1 MRDGSPGWLTTVA
14 ADYAARGGLDDA
26 LVRAATSAEVG
37 LVTIDD
43 DGRVWWSDEAYRL
56 HGRPRW
62 RRVRT
67 IDDLGWGMADGG
79 AVRTAYIATLEDPD
93 VELRYTAVGES
104 GETRALV
111 LRALDRGIGVVHRAA
126 PRVVDVRE
134 TPTPATEALH
144 PVPPSGSP
152 VDPSPVTVP
161 EAPETASL
169 PAALEDGPS
178 DTPPAGPPGRTGP
191 PVDDPSIYRS
201 TEDAEVLAAQIARE
215 PQSDTVEPPTPWGQ
229 GIDAAERVGLAEAVL
244 SASPDLLLLY
254 DLDNGRV
261 VSVAG
266 NERDA
271 PEIVA
276 HLRHGGH
283 LRDDVHPEDLPTLI
297 SWRRGFSD
305 LRDGEVLT
313 TDARFHVGD
322 EWRWRELR
330 VSEFRRDAEGQVNE
344 VVLLVR
350 DVHDRVESSLRV
362 AESERAFREV
372 FGASPVGLAV
382 LDDNGQFTD
391 VNDSFCT
398 LVGRTREAVLATVYE
413 ALLHPQDRAAAV
425 ISRARRVSQGT
436 SQSSSEGRILRADG
450 TTVWVRVR
458 TSDLDYRGGVHTL
471 VSLEDVS
478 GAKATEDQLRHDALH
493 DELTGL
499 PNRRLI
505 IDRLERAMTRARRT
519 GSRLAVFF
527 IDLDDLKRVN
537 DTHPWKH
544 RAGDQLITSTAAAVR
559 DALRDADTL
568 GRLGGD
574 EFIAICEDLLDES
587 TVDEI
592 GQRILAAA
600 TEPLTIGGEIVRP
613 GASIGIATNADEED
627 ADQLLR
633 RADSAMYRAKMAGG
647 SRVVRADSDG
657 RPVAAPLDLAG
668 AVARGEL
675 TQHYQPIVSLSTGAV
690 LGVATVVRWRSN
702 SSEPL
707 PSHDVDGGHESSS
720 RATPVVQWSVA
731 QAIRDVRT
739 VAPARVDHVSVWVP
753 LSARAAVASST
764 RAAIA
769 AALRGPDGTQGG
781 DSAPSIVLDLHEA
794 DVSVL
799 TRRNT
804 VHQSLDELLE
814 LGPLALGVGHFTADA
829 VPLGVLQQLSAASVS
844 LDPSLLEEA
853 AHNPSTA
860 EVVQALVAAAS
871 ALGVVTIAMDVTSHD
886 QLELARSLGV
896 HAVHGDLVGPPAPLD
911 TYSDLLHGGR
921 ITLPAPPAPVDADD
935 DSGSRGR
942 VGETTFDADEWA
954 RMMTAR
960 LAEDSTP
967 VVRPSDVAQPAR
979 EPDQVADV
987 RTSPSPAVEHAPE
1000 VAATPVPEAPAATPP
1015 VPRAEPV
1022 PAPTTDEL
1030 PALVDADPE
1039 PLPAPT
1045 ADWLAAP
1052 APAGAPVAM
1061 PDPAPAAP
1069 SAPVPHGDIAEQ
1081 LAREL
1086 GIALPHEDTVPGSFA
1101 SVDHVET
1108 PHWKAVMDQRRVDGP
1123 DQPPA

>member
-14 ADYAARGGLDDA
+14 ADYAARGGIDDA

-37 LVTIDD
+37 LVSIDD

-67 IDDLGWGMADGG
+67 IDDLGWGLTDAG
-79 AVRTAYIATLEDPD
+79 ALRAAYIATLEDPD
-93 VELRYTAVGES
+93 VELRYTTVGES
-104 GETRALV
+104 GEMRDLV
-111 LRALDRGIGVVHRAA
+111 LRALGRGVGVVHRAA
-126 PRVVDVRE
+126 PRSAVTSNPRVVDVRE
-134 TPTPATEALH
+134 LATTPGAPSDARTVPDQATAPEPVEVE
-144 PVPPSGSP
+144 PVPVDTAVAEPVSSTEPGDDDTTGSATAAG
-152 VDPSPVTVP
+152 TV
-161 EAPETASL
+161 
-169 PAALEDGPS
+169 EDEQ
-178 DTPPAGPPGRTGP
+178 
-191 PVDDPSIYRS
+191 RS
-201 TEDAEVLAAQIARE
+201 TEDAAVLAARVTAAAGTDQ
-215 PQSDTVEPPTPWGQ
+215 VEPPSQWGEA
-229 GIDAAERVGLAEAVL
+229 IDADERVGLAEAVL

-261 VSVAG
+261 VSMAG
-266 NERDA
+266 NEDDA
-271 PEIVA
+271 PELVA

-283 LRDDVHPEDLPTLI
+283 LRDDVHPDDLAALI
-297 SWRRGFSD
+297 TWRRSFAD
-305 LRDGEVLT
+305 LDDGEVRH
-313 TDARFHVGD
+313 TDARFRVAD

-330 VSEFRRDAEGQVNE
+330 VSEFRRDAEGRVTE

-350 DVHDRVESSLRV
+350 DVHDRVESALRV

-372 FGASPVGLAV
+372 FGVSPVGLAV

-425 ISRARRVSQGT
+425 ISRARRISEGT
-436 SQSSSEGRILRADG
+436 LQSSTEGRILRADG
-450 TTVWVRVR
+450 STVWARVR
-458 TSDLDYRGGVHTL
+458 TSDLDYRGSVHTL
-471 VSLEDVS
+471 LSLEDVS

-559 DALRDADTL
+559 EALRDADTL

-592 GQRILAAA
+592 GRRILAAA
-600 TEPLTIGGEIVRP
+600 IEPITIGGETVRP
-613 GASIGIATNADEED
+613 GASIGIATNAEDEDVE
-627 ADQLLR
+627 QLLR

-690 LGVATVVRWRSN
+690 LGVTTVVRWRNN
-702 SSEPL
+702 SREPI
-707 PSHDVDGGHESSS
+707 PSHDVHGGHESST

-739 VAPARVDHVSVWVP
+739 VAPTRVDHVSVWVP

-764 RAAIA
+764 RVAIA
-769 AALRGPDGTQGG
+769 AALRGPDGSQGG
-781 DSAPSIVLDLHEA
+781 DSAPSIVLDLHES

-814 LGPLALGVGHFTADA
+814 LGPLAIGVGHFTADA

-853 AHNPSTA
+853 AHSASTA

-871 ALGVVTIAMDVTSHD
+871 ALGVVTIAMDVASHD

-921 ITLPAPPAPVDADD
+921 ITLPKRAVPADD
-935 DSGSRGR
+935 GSAEGSEPGSRGR
-942 VGETTFDADEWA
+942 APETTFDADEWA

-960 LAEDSTP
+960 LAEDATP
-967 VVRPSDVAQPAR
+967 VVRPADVATPTL
-979 EPDQVADV
+979 EP
-987 RTSPSPAVEHAPE
+987 
-1000 VAATPVPEAPAATPP
+1000 
-1015 VPRAEPV
+1015 EPV
-1022 PAPTTDEL
+1022 VEGSVVEPAPSYDEL
-1030 PALVDADPE
+1030 PALVDTDQGAPEAAAPWREAPE
-1039 PLPAPT
+1039 PT
-1045 ADWLAAP
+1045 
-1052 APAGAPVAM
+1052 GAPVAL
-1061 PDPAPAAP
+1061 PGALPVEPPVAPAAP
-1069 SAPVPHGDIAEQ
+1069 PAVTATPQAPPGDIAEQ

-1086 GIALPHEDTVPGSFA
+1086 GIALPHQDTVPGSFA
-1101 SVDHVET
+1101 SVDDVET
-1108 PHWKAVMDQRRVDGP
+1108 PHWKAVMDRIQADAE
-1123 DQPPA
+1123 DPPPPV